1 MVPAVFELLE
11 ALPLTPNGKI
21 DRKALAA
28 LEVSRAEADYVA
40 PRTPTEERLAAIW
53 AEVLGVERVGVHDSF
68 FDLGGHSL
76 LAIRI
81 VTRASE
87 AFQVDISLQ
96 VLLEHLSVAAMAE
109 RLDLL
114 LWAAQGA
121 APAGGDTDTDTDF
134 EEGDL

>member
-1 MVPAVFELLE
+1 MVPTSIELLE

-28 LEVSRAEADYVA
+28 LRVSQAGAASYVA
-40 PRTPTEERLAAIW
+40 PRTPTEERLAEIW
-53 AEVLGVERVGVHDSF
+53 AAVLGLERVGIDDNF

-81 VTRASE
+81 VTRVSE
-87 AFQVDISLQ
+87 AFQVDLSLQ

-114 LWAAQGA
+114 LWAATGA
-121 APAGGDTDTDTDF
+121 GADTDTDTDF